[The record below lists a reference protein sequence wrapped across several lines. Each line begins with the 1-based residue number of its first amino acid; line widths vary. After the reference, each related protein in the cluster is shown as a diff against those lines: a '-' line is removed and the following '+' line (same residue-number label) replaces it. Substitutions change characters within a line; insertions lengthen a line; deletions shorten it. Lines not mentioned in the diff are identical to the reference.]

1 MWRYKLRT
9 FLGRFVILACCNALD
24 ALILFQGIGL
34 RIQIG
39 LVVFYRWTLYTP
51 KAGDLISYIIFGFF
65 WDAIYQIPLGF
76 HSFLIILVFMILSTQ
91 KRYLQV
97 SQQYMRWIIFL
108 GVLILINQIE
118 YSLRLML
125 GQQIVISYQSVLS
138 ILLTFSLYPL
148 IFRTLQRYDR

>member
-1 MWRYKLRT
+1 
-9 FLGRFVILACCNALD
+9 
-24 ALILFQGIGL
+24 
-34 RIQIG
+34 
-39 LVVFYRWTLYTP
+39 
-51 KAGDLISYIIFGFF
+51 
-65 WDAIYQIPLGF
+65 
-76 HSFLIILVFMILSTQ
+76 MILSTQ